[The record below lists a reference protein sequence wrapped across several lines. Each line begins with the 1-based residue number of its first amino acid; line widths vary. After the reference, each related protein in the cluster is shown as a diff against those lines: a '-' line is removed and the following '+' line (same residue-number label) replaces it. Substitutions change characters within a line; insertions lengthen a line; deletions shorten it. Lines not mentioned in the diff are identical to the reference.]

1 MAFYFTLSCLRSC
14 VLLGCNC
21 MYVYLATNTNF
32 QNAVPASLLRSTNII
47 QRDIETFLFQN
58 GLYYDRRK
66 NFYKNKGKPINK
78 IISINYLAQALT
90 AVLLSNPSK
99 ARTNPTV
106 LTKTDD
112 DYNKIFNN
120 NTPIEVYYYI
130 ALLRLET
137 EKQIKNKLKNTTDEL
152 EKDVNNYFQLHLLR
166 IIASMLANKSK
177 ISNQDMKIIDESS
190 INSIPEN
197 IIDGAITFLK
207 YLLENE
213 YISKGEKN
221 LANISKSSKI
231 NSDID
236 ENIKSILSIK

>member
-1 MAFYFTLSCLRSC
+1 MQFNSIY
-14 VLLGCNC
+14 
-21 MYVYLATNTNF
+21 
-32 QNAVPASLLRSTNII
+32 
-47 QRDIETFLFQN
+47 IETFLFQN